1 MHNFDFIYLVVIIIK
16 IVKNLAFLFIFL
28 YNNDMKNLNEL
39 SLEEK
44 IGQLFIVGINGK
56 NIDENIKTLITKY
69 KIGGVI
75 LYKKNYSSYGEM
87 IKIVNELK
95 KINSVNK
102 IPLFISVD
110 QEGGRVNRMPSEFKN
125 IKAAKKIALSGDK
138 EKIIKSGEI
147 IGKMLHETGINMNF
161 APDMDIQNFADT
173 NPIGDRCYGSTAEEV
188 CKNAIP
194 VMREMQKQKVISVI
208 KHFPGHGST
217 DKDSHFFLPVID
229 KEIEE
234 IEHTHLVPFKQAI
247 ENGADAIMVGH
258 LLFKKIDKKYPVS
271 LSEKFITKYLRKK
284 YRFNGIVVSDDIKM
298 KAVNFFYGPK
308 FAVVKAINAGND
320 IVMMRISF
328 KDQIKV
334 LKKITNLVSKG
345 KIKEYKINKKVRR
358 ILKIKEKYEL
368 TDNPVF
374 GTNIVEINKEIDAI
388 NDI

>member
-1 MHNFDFIYLVVIIIK
+1 
-16 IVKNLAFLFIFL
+16 
-28 YNNDMKNLNEL
+28 MKNLNEL

-56 NIDENIKTLITKY
+56 NIDDNIKTLITKY

-95 KINSVNK
+95 EINSVNK

-110 QEGGRVNRMPSEFKN
+110 QEGGRVNRMPKEFKN

-138 EKIIKSGEI
+138 EKLIKSGKI

-173 NPIGDRCYGSTAEEV
+173 NPIGDRCYGTTAEDV

-217 DKDSHFFLPVID
+217 DKDSHFFLPVIN

-234 IEHTHLVPFKQAI
+234 IEHTHLVPFK
-247 ENGADAIMVGH
+247 
-258 LLFKKIDKKYPVS
+258 
-271 LSEKFITKYLRKK
+271 
-284 YRFNGIVVSDDIKM
+284 
-298 KAVNFFYGPK
+298 
-308 FAVVKAINAGND
+308 
-320 IVMMRISF
+320 
-328 KDQIKV
+328 
-334 LKKITNLVSKG
+334 
-345 KIKEYKINKKVRR
+345 
-358 ILKIKEKYEL
+358 
-368 TDNPVF
+368 
-374 GTNIVEINKEIDAI
+374 
-388 NDI
+388 